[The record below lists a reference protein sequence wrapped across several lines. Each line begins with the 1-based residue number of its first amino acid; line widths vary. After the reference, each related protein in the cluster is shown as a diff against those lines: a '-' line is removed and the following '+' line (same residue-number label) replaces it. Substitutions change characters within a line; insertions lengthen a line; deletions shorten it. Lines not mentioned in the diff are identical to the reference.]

1 MDVKFGRIGKSNA
14 PNEGMLY
21 YVMLWEVLASRYVL
35 ENWGWGG
42 ERYFFQPG
50 DVINVHVL
58 QFTICQNFQGK
69 DRSYFYVSYGS
80 TNTFSPVIRTTY
92 VSIIASFN
100 STLVNSPTTAL
111 LLFYSPIGHSITPPH
126 NACFPPISLQPAG
139 KASRFQ
145 KNMIQI

>member
-21 YVMLWEVLASRYVL
+21 YVMGSLGFPLCIGELGV
-35 ENWGWGG
+35 GG

-100 STLVNSPTTAL
+100 SSLVNSPTTAL